1 VNKPPP
7 QNIDSERQVLGAILI
22 NADSINDVGQ
32 FLIPEHFYLA
42 GHQHIYKAMQELSV
56 EEQPIDIVTIADRL
70 DKASQLINAGGMAYL
85 AELARDCISNG
96 DLEYHGKIV
105 VECWQL
111 RELVKL
117 GENLRLYAQ
126 KHSKS
131 PDIII
136 PRFQAALEKIENSQ
150 EVAEWEYLEDIW
162 DRLSPEIKTGKTP
175 IVSKSFYPDLDR
187 KILGFEKK
195 TLTILG
201 ARPSVG
207 KSAFGLQLAIKH
219 IQHNL
224 PVTLFTLEMDK
235 DTITNR
241 IISNL
246 SKVPLKAIR
255 KAAMGICQLPE
266 LELKKIDMAR
276 SKVNIGMLSVL
287 DVTTINALQ
296 IRTHLKT
303 QARKR
308 LPALVVVDYLNLMDS
323 HTKKEKRAY
332 EIAEIVKSL
341 HQTAKSLQ
349 VPIILIC
356 QINRENEKIQDTRPQ
371 LHNLK
376 ESGAIEE
383 HSDMVI
389 LLHRPTLKNE
399 RSEDDSVSSSLTEII
414 IAKQRNGEVGTVR
427 MNFLLEYQ
435 RFEQMDMSERYEL
448 PNQNYTGD

>member
-1 VNKPPP
+1 
-7 QNIDSERQVLGAILI
+7 
-22 NADSINDVGQ
+22 
-32 FLIPEHFYLA
+32 
-42 GHQHIYKAMQELSV
+42 
-56 EEQPIDIVTIADRL
+56 
-70 DKASQLINAGGMAYL
+70 
-85 AELARDCISNG
+85 
-96 DLEYHGKIV
+96 
-105 VECWQL
+105 
-111 RELVKL
+111 
-117 GENLRLYAQ
+117 
-126 KHSKS
+126 
-131 PDIII
+131 
-136 PRFQAALEKIENSQ
+136 
-150 EVAEWEYLEDIW
+150 
-162 DRLSPEIKTGKTP
+162 
-175 IVSKSFYPDLDR
+175 
-187 KILGFEKK
+187 
-195 TLTILG
+195 
-201 ARPSVG
+201 
-207 KSAFGLQLAIKH
+207 
-219 IQHNL
+219 
-224 PVTLFTLEMDK
+224 
-235 DTITNR
+235 
-241 IISNL
+241 
-246 SKVPLKAIR
+246 
-255 KAAMGICQLPE
+255 
-266 LELKKIDMAR
+266 MAR

-341 HQTAKSLQ
+341 RQTAKNLQ

-427 MNFLLEYQ
+427 MNFLLECQ